1 MSFSFW
7 IFKEKHYLCGVKTS
21 SVSQTET
28 TYKVTFSLMSRWVL
42 RPPIE
47 SWGELFLGS
56 MKDSIL
62 GFNQAKVLSLVKEVK
77 DEKTEK
83 ITTISID
90 VEDLLILSI
99 IADLSNR
106 KSIRKVILEDGQ
118 YSWISYNLILEDLPI
133 LRIDKKQLRRRLD
146 KLVEFDL
153 IDLKVER
160 VNGSG
165 TFVYIK
171 IGQIY
176 EELKYGKADE
186 NMGGQK
192 STGGMDKNVYGDGQK
207 STPKDSSIKQVE
219 EDNKE
224 RIDKSIPKK
233 KAKFDVY
240 ADLSYVDAAY
250 ADVWKEWLEYKDAI
264 NKQYKTQKGANMQYS
279 SMIRMSD
286 NNPVLANAIIKRS
299 IEMSWDGLSS
309 LTDKQK
315 KFFLS
320 DRSPYY
326 SNDICGKHDTK
337 PSLPK
342 GWEQERYDMYIR
354 NGYTITEDGR
364 LFKDGRE
371 IK

>member
-1 MSFSFW
+1 MLQPS
-7 IFKEKHYLCGVKTS
+7 
-21 SVSQTET
+21 
-28 TYKVTFSLMSRWVL
+28 
-42 RPPIE
+42 IE
-47 SWGELFLGS
+47 SWGELFLRSMEHHFNVELATLFGVEKAIIIHNLYFWINHNAKNKVHIHDGS
-56 MKDSIL
+56 VWT
-62 GFNQAKVLSLVKEVK
+62 FNSSSAFAKLFPYIKER
-77 DEKTEK
+77 
-83 ITTISID
+83 TIS
-90 VEDLLILSI
+90 
-99 IADLSNR
+99 R
-106 KSIRKVILEDGQ
+106 
-118 YSWISYNLILEDLPI
+118 Y
-133 LRIDKKQLRRRLD
+133 
-146 KLVEFDL
+146 LVELEKSNIIITGNYNINSFDKTKWYAFSVPFL
-153 IDLKVER
+153 SELEKLGYDITDIDICQNVQFDTHKMANGYTQNSEPIPYNKQADSKQEENEEER
-160 VNGSG
+160 
-165 TFVYIK
+165 
-171 IGQIY
+171 
-176 EELKYGKADE
+176 
-186 NMGGQK
+186 
-192 STGGMDKNVYGDGQK
+192 
-207 STPKDSSIKQVE
+207 
-219 EDNKE
+219 
-224 RIDKSIPKK
+224 DKSLSKK

-240 ADLSYVDAAY
+240 ADLSYVDAEY
-250 ADVWKEWLEYKDAI
+250 ADIWKEWLEYKDAI

-286 NNPVLANAIIKRS
+286 NNPVLANAIVKRS